1 MASLELIGRLMT
13 DALWLNFSKPLL
25 IPTLMML
32 LSSYLPFHFNGRLF
46 IYLALIFS
54 AIGDVFLMFDEQIM
68 FLSGL
73 GSFALAHLFFI
84 IFFVKQV
91 EIKDKAF
98 KPLIIIPMIGYIS
111 FLIYTIYNY
120 LGDLKPFVI
129 GYAIIIAT
137 MLYAVVLLK
146 NSFNSSA
153 YLMTVIGALFFIVSD
168 SLLALNMFGHAFK
181 FAGFWVMFTYI
192 IAQFLII
199 RGIIFQYEKKI

>member
-111 FLIYTIYNY
+111 FLIYTI
-120 LGDLKPFVI
+120 LHLFI
-129 GYAIIIAT
+129 
-137 MLYAVVLLK
+137 LYYY
-146 NSFNSSA
+146 F
-153 YLMTVIGALFFIVSD
+153 
-168 SLLALNMFGHAFK
+168 
-181 FAGFWVMFTYI
+181 
-192 IAQFLII
+192 
-199 RGIIFQYEKKI
+199 